1 MNFNIIFWQNIYS
14 QQYLFNWF
22 MKFKREPVN
31 NLFDFKIIDAIKV
44 CFFWFA
50 TIFLSQG
57 CTDKCHDKAIEK
69 TAANFQLV
77 RLEKELFQA
86 KDVNA
91 MYSVL
96 QRHPKFTM
104 GYLGVQRKEDL
115 EIVSTQLLDFYK
127 NKTLVDFNKETQKSF
142 QNMDSLHVALTLFFQ
157 HIKYSFPQ
165 FFVPEVNTVV
175 TGFHFEKDLYVSD
188 SLIVISLDYFLGKG
202 AKFRPPYF
210 NYFLERYD
218 KPYLL
223 PMLALGVSSKFNKVN
238 MKDETMLSNMIFYGK
253 AIYFAQAVLPCAS
266 DSLIVMYSGQ
276 QLQEV
281 NENVST
287 IWSHFIEKKLLFETN
302 RHLIDK
308 YVGETPKIN
317 EIGEKCPGR
326 IGQWLGW
333 EIVKKYM
340 KENPAVTLPQLM
352 ADDDA
357 QKIFRLSKYKPK
369 K

>member
-1 MNFNIIFWQNIYS
+1 MTIKKRIAISQFQFKPFNIFQTFCLI
-14 QQYLFNWF
+14 
-22 MKFKREPVN
+22 
-31 NLFDFKIIDAIKV
+31 
-44 CFFWFA
+44 A
-50 TIFLSQG
+50 TIIFLGQS
-57 CTDKCHDKAIEK
+57 CAPKCKNKDIEK
-69 TAANFQLV
+69 IATPYNLV
-77 RLEKELFQA
+77 RLEAELFNA

-91 MYSVL
+91 MNVVL
-96 QRHPKFTM
+96 RRHPKFTM
-104 GYLGVQRKEDL
+104 GYLQVQRKEDL
-115 EIVSTQLLDFYK
+115 EIVSQQLLELYQ
-127 NKTLVDFNKETQKSF
+127 NKMLIEFNKETQKSF
-142 QNMDSLHVALTLFFQ
+142 KNIDSLNRELTLFFQ
-157 HIKYSFPQ
+157 HVKYYFPK

-218 KPYLL
+218 KPYLV

-238 MKDETMLSNMIFYGK
+238 MQDETMLSNMIFYGK
-253 AIYFAQAVLPCAS
+253 AIYFAKAMLPCAT
-266 DSLIVMYSGQ
+266 DSLIMMYSGK
-276 QLQEV
+276 QLQDV
-281 NENVST
+281 NENVGT
-287 IWSHFIEKKLLFETN
+287 IWSHFIEKKLLFESN

-340 KENPAVTLPQLM
+340 EANPSVTLPQLM
-352 ADDDA
+352 VDMDA